1 MSERGGVKERE
12 LACGEQKQI
21 EKTLKKKRRTGLF
34 ENLEMLP
41 ALG

>member
-21 EKTLKKKRRTGLF
+21 EKTLKRRTGLS
-34 ENLEMLP
+34 ENWEMLP